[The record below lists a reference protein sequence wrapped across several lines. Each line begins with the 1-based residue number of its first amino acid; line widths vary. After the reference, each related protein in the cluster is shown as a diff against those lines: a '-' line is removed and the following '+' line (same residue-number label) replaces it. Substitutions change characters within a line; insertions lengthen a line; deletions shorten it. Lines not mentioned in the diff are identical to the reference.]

1 MRQRPPPLVSVG
13 STVGVWVA
21 LARRRGAPRRG
32 ERIKRDDNGRYPC
45 PRPYG
50 HGNLPTCDGWLPPGS
65 ILADPPEGV
74 GLRETARRVCVSAT
88 AAYRHFDSKEDL
100 LASVA
105 AEGFR
110 ELTAAMRA
118 ASEGSELLIGVRLS
132 YHMFALQKWGLFRLM
147 FGPLVVERAR
157 YPKLNEAVNEALGLL
172 EAGALNGP
180 GVELKSQDESPATLP
195 WGLVHGLSTL
205 FIDGL
210 VPESQART
218 MAEQILVRS
227 LRVGGRVAL
236 DHKVRRQRRR
246 A

>member
-1 MRQRPPPLVSVG
+1 M
-13 STVGVWVA
+13 
-21 LARRRGAPRRG
+21 
-32 ERIKRDDNGRYPC
+32 IMDDTPA
-45 PRPYG
+45 PRPYR
-50 HGNLPTCDGWLPPGS
+50 HGNLPNAMRAAARS
-65 ILADPPEGV
+65 ILDEAGPEGV
-74 GLRETARRVCVSAT
+74 GLRETARRVGVSAT

-118 ASEGSELLIGVRLS
+118 ASEGSEPLIGVGLS
-132 YHMFALQKWGLFRLM
+132 YVEFALQKRGLFRLM
-147 FGPLVVERAR
+147 FGPLMVERAR

-172 EAGALNGP
+172 EQVVTGA
-180 GVELKSQDESPATLP
+180 ESKSQDESPATLAA

-227 LRVGGRVAL
+227 GQSRPGASSI
-236 DHKVRRQRRR
+236 Q
-246 A
+246 